1 MTYAEAARGSNDER
15 RQRVFDAAC
24 QLIVENG
31 AQSVTISSLA
41 LRMGVSR
48 QWIYSIFP
56 DLESIYMSIYAEV
69 RQQFLVE
76 EGSPPSSRHEISALL
91 KYRSS
96 RYLAMPPAC
105 AVVALAALHHGFVSA
120 SVDVDLR
127 RAIYSNIERTWV
139 APLVAAGFERDALF
153 GNILVYMNVMFA
165 LVIAMS
171 QGLTTMEYAQA
182 NLDDIVDGLLSAGTS
197 AGD

>member
-1 MTYAEAARGSNDER
+1 MTYAEDARGSIDER

-24 QLIVENG
+24 QLIVESG
-31 AQSVTISSLA
+31 AQSVTISALA

-48 QWIYSIFP
+48 QWIYSIYP

-76 EGSPPSSRHEISALL
+76 EGSPPTSRHEISALL
-91 KYRSS
+91 KARGE
-96 RYLAMPPAC
+96 RYLSMPPAC

-120 SVDVDLR
+120 SVEVDLR
-127 RAIYSNIERTWV
+127 RAIYANIERTWV
-139 APLVAAGFERDALF
+139 QPLVAAGFERDVLF

-165 LVIAMS
+165 LVIAIHH
-171 QGLTTMEYAQA
+171 GLTGMTEARG
-182 NLDDIVDGLLSAGTS
+182 NLDDIVDGLLAAAGSSAS
-197 AGD
+197 